1 MKEKI
6 KEWLREWYGAI
17 IIIVVIIGIPVL
29 IVLAGITITYH
40 NGETPEEINDRFI
53 TIQYPYSEK
62 DSMYRRYYSIMYDK
76 ETKVMYS
83 VSRDGVFTVLVDEDG
98 NPITYKGE

>member
-6 KEWLREWYGAI
+6 KEWFKEWCGIIIMITAI
-17 IIIVVIIGIPVL
+17 IGMGVTITV
-29 IVLAGITITYH
+29 AGVTITYN
-40 NGETPEEINDRFI
+40 NGKTPEEINDRFI

-83 VSRDGVFTVLVDEDG
+83 VSKDGVFTVLVDKNG
-98 NPITYKGE
+98 NPIIYKGE

>member
-6 KEWLREWYGAI
+6 KEWLKEWYSSI
-17 IIIVVIIGIPVL
+17 IMVAVIIAMGVIITV
-29 IVLAGITITYH
+29 AGVTITYH

-53 TIQYPYSEK
+53 AIQYPYSEK

-83 VSRDGVFTVLVDEDG
+83 VSKDGVFTVLVDENG
-98 NPITYKGE
+98 NPVTYKGE